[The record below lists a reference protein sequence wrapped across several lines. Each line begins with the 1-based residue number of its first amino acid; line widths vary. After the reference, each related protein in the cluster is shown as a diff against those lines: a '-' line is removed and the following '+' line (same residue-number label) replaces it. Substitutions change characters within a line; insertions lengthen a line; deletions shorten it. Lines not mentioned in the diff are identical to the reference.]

1 MVSYLLL
8 PVHVPLPIR
17 GGEGPAGAGAGKV
30 TYSGHNHLTKPVA
43 SSQAPGE
50 RWRLAAALRMCRDQ
64 SLGSRGPGGSWVV
77 VSCGGR
83 VAAAPSIQLYLQ
95 PPPQLVLPISS
106 QSIAMLHTLRL
117 CVCCQ
122 ATRLETKI
130 CPLLSTMWAAG
141 WAEWSKLKDV
151 WLICDYLNYLQSYL
165 EQPNAMSC
173 FEIQNYVYIDN
184 YLWTRPSTRWKSRY
198 NFKLYFRLSDPR
210 WTIQLLNMTVVMSRE
225 ER

>member
-1 MVSYLLL
+1 MSFRHSGPRRHHSSGLGTACGSGFIIQGSPSSLALAAPCVHHPVS
-8 PVHVPLPIR
+8 PPLGCHTSCTCPPATPR
-17 GGEGPAGAGAGKV
+17 RRGPAGAGAGKV

-50 RWRLAAALRMCRDQ
+50 RWRLAAALRTGRDQ

-83 VAAAPSIQLYLQ
+83 VAAVPSIQLYLQ

-130 CPLLSTMWAAG
+130 CPLLSTM
-141 WAEWSKLKDV
+141 
-151 WLICDYLNYLQSYL
+151 
-165 EQPNAMSC
+165 
-173 FEIQNYVYIDN
+173 
-184 YLWTRPSTRWKSRY
+184 
-198 NFKLYFRLSDPR
+198 
-210 WTIQLLNMTVVMSRE
+210 
-225 ER
+225 